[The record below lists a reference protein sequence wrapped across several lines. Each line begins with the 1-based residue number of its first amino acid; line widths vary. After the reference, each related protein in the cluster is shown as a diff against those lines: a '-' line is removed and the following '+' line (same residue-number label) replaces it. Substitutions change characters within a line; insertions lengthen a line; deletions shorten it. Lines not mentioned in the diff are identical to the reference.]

1 MWQTTKTNNTT
12 QIKLREHL
20 TLTLHSLTSVCIFS
34 IQLPEHFLGFWQGE
48 FVQQSKASSAGNQ
61 ELVWEWLTLFPNIL
75 LTLPQSPYGEARGK
89 SRLPVSLFVVCLPP
103 TLVPIS
109 PAHLETLRLSDI
121 SPKGRIPVKL
131 LKQQYLWLVW
141 LFPSVPDPLW
151 EHLRHLTSLS
161 RLQIDS

>member
-1 MWQTTKTNNTT
+1 M
-12 QIKLREHL
+12 

-48 FVQQSKASSAGNQ
+48 FVHQSKTSSAGNQ

-75 LTLPQSPYGEARGK
+75 LTLPQSLHGEARGK
-89 SRLPVSLFVVCLPP
+89 SRQSFRRVLTTNTRSHFSCAPRDLN
-103 TLVPIS
+103 II
-109 PAHLETLRLSDI
+109 ADI
-121 SPKGRIPVKL
+121 SPKERIPVKL

-151 EHLRHLTSLS
+151 EHLHHLTSLS
-161 RLQIDS
+161 RLQTDS

>member
-1 MWQTTKTNNTT
+1 M
-12 QIKLREHL
+12 

-48 FVQQSKASSAGNQ
+48 FVQQSKASSTGNQ
-61 ELVWEWLTLFPNIL
+61 ELVWELITLFPNIL
-75 LTLPQSPYGEARGK
+75 PTLPQSLHGEARGK
-89 SRLPVSLFVVCLPP
+89 SRQSFRRVLTTNTCPHFSCASRDLKII
-103 TLVPIS
+103 T
-109 PAHLETLRLSDI
+109 DI

-141 LFPSVPDPLW
+141 LFPSVPGPLW